1 MTVYKLHYFE
11 NLGAR
16 AELIRLLLVY
26 GELPYEEVS
35 ISRAEWSNLKANY
48 PNNQLPVLEMDG
60 KMLPQSIAIARFL
73 AKKVGLLGED
83 DWEAA
88 QTDAFIDLIED
99 TIFALETKGLAMK
112 MVFGQGNE
120 VADEVVTTL
129 KPFLE
134 RLEKHLHTTN
144 GQNLVGNHL
153 TWADLG
159 IADWFRRYAISA
171 PHLLDEFLAVK
182 KFTDYVYGLP
192 KIKKMDLMEAY
203 LAVHEL
209 WIFKVVAAYWLYF
222 PLFVCVEYA
231 LYLHMPWWIG
241 VWRPQE
247 MKGSIPLIYI
257 TKRFYS
263 GDTVE
268 RGDIV
273 LSLRDFDPKIDFPW
287 FHMLRVVGLPRD
299 WIYNDITEKY
309 DYVPDGHLYLMG
321 DRRHYGVDSRR
332 MGPFAFSDIH
342 EKIVYG
348 FFPFSSRF
356 PSPIND
362 EKRMACYP
370 NDGPVFIKNRHSDR
384 PFSRSLRRI
393 QQEMREES
401 ISVLKY

>member
-192 KIKKMDLMEAY
+192 KIKKY
-203 LAVHEL
+203 
-209 WIFKVVAAYWLYF
+209 VAARNVTF
-222 PLFVCVEYA
+222 
-231 LYLHMPWWIG
+231 
-241 VWRPQE
+241 
-247 MKGSIPLIYI
+247 
-257 TKRFYS
+257 
-263 GDTVE
+263 
-268 RGDIV
+268 
-273 LSLRDFDPKIDFPW
+273 
-287 FHMLRVVGLPRD
+287 
-299 WIYNDITEKY
+299 
-309 DYVPDGHLYLMG
+309 
-321 DRRHYGVDSRR
+321 
-332 MGPFAFSDIH
+332 
-342 EKIVYG
+342 
-348 FFPFSSRF
+348 
-356 PSPIND
+356 
-362 EKRMACYP
+362 
-370 NDGPVFIKNRHSDR
+370 
-384 PFSRSLRRI
+384 
-393 QQEMREES
+393 
-401 ISVLKY
+401 